1 MWDFGAGADTNVR
14 EQENSDIQNIADI
27 MYKLYLVMK
36 NIYADTDTSAIG
48 QYSLITSANLYIG
61 LALVYSSQVYWHE
74 VGMQC
79 FNIQTWRT

>member
-1 MWDFGAGADTNVR
+1 MIFGAVAVTNVR
-14 EQENSDIQNIADI
+14 EQDNSDI

-48 QYSLITSANLYIG
+48 QYSLIISANLYIH
-61 LALVYSSQVYWHE
+61 LALVYSSQVYWHD